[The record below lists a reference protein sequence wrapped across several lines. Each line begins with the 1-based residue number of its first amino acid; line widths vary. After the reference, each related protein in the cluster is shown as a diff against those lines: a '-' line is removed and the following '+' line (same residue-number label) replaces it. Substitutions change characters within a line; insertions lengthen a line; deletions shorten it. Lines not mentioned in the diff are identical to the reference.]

1 MKADLRNKVLQERR
15 KLTEHLQK
23 RGRKLSSARAK
34 VFETIINTHG
44 HFAAEDLV
52 KICRGKRTR
61 VSRASIYRC
70 LRELLEAGVIRETAF
85 GKKHQLFE
93 HVYDEKPHH
102 HARCIRCHAVIEI
115 PDYDEEKVYQPL
127 LEKQGFE
134 ILGHEM
140 HFYGICRSCR
150 AG

>member
-1 MKADLRNKVLQERR
+1 MKISRHHQVQHERQ
-15 KLTEHLQK
+15 KLTDHLRK
-23 RGRKLSSARAK
+23 AGRKFSGARIK
-34 VFETIINTHG
+34 IFDTIINAHG
-44 HFAAEDLV
+44 HFAAEDIV
-52 KICRGKRTR
+52 KICRGHRTK
-61 VSRASIYRC
+61 VSRASIYRY

-102 HARCIRCHAVIEI
+102 HARCIRCHTVLEV
-115 PDYDEEKVYQPL
+115 PDFDEDKVYRPL
-127 LEKQGFE
+127 LEKKGFR

-140 HFYGICRSCR
+140 HFYGICHTCQ